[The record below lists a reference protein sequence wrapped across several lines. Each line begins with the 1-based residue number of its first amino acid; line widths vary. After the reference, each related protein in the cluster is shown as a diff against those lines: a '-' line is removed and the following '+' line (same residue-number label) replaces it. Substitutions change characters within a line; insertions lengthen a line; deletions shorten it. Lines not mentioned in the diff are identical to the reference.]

1 MTIFYV
7 KKTRNGETSVIFNI
21 FTLLLKRISDIL
33 IIKFWAA
40 HEKSVQ
46 KQLIQ
51 LLFIWGMVAV
61 LSVIALTLHLFDVD
75 SGHCLICDIMLS
87 AVSFM
92 AVACA
97 LNGKVDCAVNSIF
110 SVPVFIYAFY
120 ISDFNS
126 HVSPIETVH
135 QSSWWLMA
143 GLIFLYYYS
152 RLETRIVIYFF
163 VSLALLSF
171 QLFVTDHL
179 FDSFTYYTPFIT
191 NPLLIFTAFFL
202 TTFYLRKRLIS
213 LIEKLED
220 QLKMHAEG
228 ITKVL
233 QSSSFLIARLTA
245 ERDEDGNVV
254 QLIVEK
260 VNHAFESGF
269 KINLYEVQGQKA
281 EYVFNLIFK
290 GKFDVDKT
298 VLFNKRK
305 VSEFHANSM
314 DKWFKIHVLN
324 PNYNIYYIA
333 FEDITKTKN
342 KIAELEANKRRYKV
356 LLEAIPDIFFVID
369 KDGIYEDFVIK
380 ESDLFKI
387 EDANIIGS
395 SIYDA
400 GFPDRMADK
409 IYSCI
414 QDCIKTNSIE
424 SIEYSLNTPNGTFL
438 FEMRL
443 AKLNARSVISV
454 ARDITKRKTAEFSL
468 EKALVRAE
476 ESDKLKSA
484 FLSNLSH
491 EIRTPMNIIT
501 NFSRM
506 LASPEMDSMERLEL
520 TDAINQNG
528 QQLIN
533 MIDNTIHL
541 SKIETESISI
551 NNSYCRVNQILRDIY
566 NKVSPNIPDSKDI
579 RMKLVLDVAN
589 PEFGFETDIDV
600 LKETLSILVDNAV
613 KYTNSGLVEL
623 GYEMIMNNQIKFIVS
638 DTGIGIPK
646 DDFENIFSRF
656 YRVKNKINQT
666 TSGSGIGL
674 PIAQHYV
681 SLLGGEL
688 EFHSTLD
695 KGTEFWFILP
705 FKEGRGYMRLV

>member
-1 MTIFYV
+1 M
-7 KKTRNGETSVIFNI
+7 
-21 FTLLLKRISDIL
+21 LLKRISNIL
-33 IIKFWAA
+33 IVKFWAA
-40 HEKSVQ
+40 HEKSEQ
-46 KQLIQ
+46 KQLMQ
-51 LLFIWGMVAV
+51 LLLIWGAVVV
-61 LSVIALTLHLFDVD
+61 LSVVSLAIHLLYPNT
-75 SGHCLICDIMLS
+75 GNCLICDIMLI
-87 AVSFM
+87 AVSLM
-92 AVACA
+92 AVVCS
-97 LNGKVDCAVNSIF
+97 LNGRVHCAVNTIF
-110 SVPVFIYAFY
+110 SVPIFIYAFY

-143 GLIFLYYYS
+143 GLVFLYYYS
-152 RLETRIVIYFF
+152 RLETRIVLYFF

-171 QLFVTDHL
+171 QLYVTNHL
-179 FDSFTYYTPFIT
+179 FNSFTYYTPVIT

-213 LIEKLED
+213 FIEKLEE
-220 QLKMHAEG
+220 QLKLNQEG
-228 ITKVL
+228 TNRVL
-233 QSSSFLIARLTA
+233 QSSTYLISKLTA

-254 QLIVEK
+254 KLIVDK
-260 VNHAFESGF
+260 VNNAFESGF
-269 KINLYEVQGQKA
+269 KINLYEVQGQEA

-290 GKFDVDKT
+290 SHFDVNKT

-305 VSEFHANSM
+305 VSEFHASSL
-314 DKWFKIHVLN
+314 DRWFKIHVLN
-324 PNYNIYYIA
+324 PNYNSYYIA
-333 FEDITKTKN
+333 FEDITKIKN
-342 KIAELEANKRRYKV
+342 KIAELEANKLRYKV

-400 GFPDRMADK
+400 GFPDKMASK

-414 QDCIKTNSIE
+414 QNCIKTNSIE

-506 LASPEMDSMERLEL
+506 LASPDMESMERLEL

-528 QQLIN
+528 RQLVN

-541 SKIETESISI
+541 SKIETESLKPKHNFCRI
-551 NNSYCRVNQILRDIY
+551 NILLREIY
-566 NKVSPNIPDSKDI
+566 NEVSPNIPDTKDV
-579 RMKLVLDVAN
+579 RMKMNVEVAN
-589 PEFGFETDIDV
+589 QEFGFETDYEI

-613 KYTNSGLVEL
+613 KYTTSGIVEL
-623 GYEMIMNNQIKFIVS
+623 GYQMIKNDQIKFIVS

-656 YRVKNKINQT
+656 YRVQNTINQS

-688 EFHSTLD
+688 EFDSTLE
-695 KGTEFWFILP
+695 KGSEFWFTLP
-705 FKEGRGYMRLV
+705 FREGRGYMKIV